1 MTPHTTDTQ
10 THTETRKHLHIT
22 RFAHASGHA
31 GITWLRPS
39 HASTSCITETQF
51 SKKACALTRSER
63 PKGTTFGKRSRGTR
77 AFAALCKAVAF
88 CLFCFVELCVL
99 HHSLPWVCST
109 ACPSSRQRK
118 IARPFVMQSRAAT
131 QRYFMLV
138 AAVVCFRACARCCFT
153 QTVSPRLFHPDWLV
167 TLSLLFH
174 FLASCCR
181 VCSFS
186 WALTV
191 HHIQSTAKKLVMA
204 AQRA

>member
-138 AAVVCFRACARCCFT
+138 AAVVCFRACARC
-153 QTVSPRLFHPDWLV
+153 
-167 TLSLLFH
+167 
-174 FLASCCR
+174 
-181 VCSFS
+181 
-186 WALTV
+186 
-191 HHIQSTAKKLVMA
+191 
-204 AQRA
+204 